1 MSRTRS
7 SVISGRDRVVEESKS
22 VSSPRNS
29 DRLKAE
35 AQGGRAKTS
44 TSKVSSVRPKIRGRY
59 LHLLDVEDVTI
70 LEDVT
75 CLVILQVLLHVA
87 GVAALA
93 NELNC
98 WLCKIPTVHSFGT
111 RDVLV
116 RSFVR
121 CWELAACA
129 VLVSRKP

>member
-44 TSKVSSVRPKIRGRY
+44 TSKVSSVRPNIRGRY
-59 LHLLDVEDVTI
+59 LHLLDAEDVTI
-70 LEDVT
+70 LEDTMGV
-75 CLVILQVLLHVA
+75 VILSLYIAGGTVLPHELIA
-87 GVAALA
+87 GFARYRHDGPRF
-93 NELNC
+93 
-98 WLCKIPTVHSFGT
+98 WHT
-111 RDVLV
+111 
-116 RSFVR
+116 
-121 CWELAACA
+121 
-129 VLVSRKP
+129 